1 MNNIISKHNGKLF
14 NFAIHAQFLLDS
26 CNSKDYAKLFCFLK
40 TELYHKYQ
48 KGLILSTSH
57 GIDIFN
63 NIIKYYDNPLQY
75 KIDHKIDS
83 KSQYESNFML
93 LLQQN

>member
-1 MNNIISKHNGKLF
+1 MNNIISKHNGKLY
-14 NFAIHAQFLLDS
+14 NFAKHCQNVLDS
-26 CNSKDYAKLFCFLK
+26 CENKDFADLFIYFK

-63 NIIKYYDNPLQY
+63 NIIKYYDNAHQY
-75 KIDHKIDS
+75 KIDFKIDS
-83 KSQYESNFML
+83 KSQYELNFML
-93 LLQQN
+93 LLMNN